1 MKATEIREM
10 SDEQL
15 ALTLTDTAKNLF
27 HLRVQ
32 AQTER
37 LDAPSEL
44 LKARRLIARIKTIQ
58 GQRAAKA
65 AAEAKASAKPA
76 EPKAPEAKAATSKST
91 KKTSKK
97 TAATAGGK

>member
-1 MKATEIREM
+1 MKASEIREM

-15 ALTLTDTAKNLF
+15 MLTLNETAKNLF

-58 GQRAAKA
+58 GQRAATS
-65 AAEAKASAKPA
+65 AS
-76 EPKAPEAKAATSKST
+76 EATS
-91 KKTSKK
+91 
-97 TAATAGGK
+97 AAGGN